1 MESLDIAFFGSSLIS
16 AYWNGAATYYR
27 GLIRALAR
35 RGHRISFY
43 EPDAWERKEHRDIP
57 DPGWARSV
65 IYPAQTEADVNEAL
79 NQARGAD
86 LIVKC
91 SGVGVWDE
99 YLESGVFRVAKPG
112 ARVAFLDVDA
122 PATLERVHS
131 NPHDPYLALIPRFD
145 YIFTYGGGDPVISSY
160 RKLGARECIPV
171 YNALDPET
179 HHPVPPEARFQC
191 DLSFLGNRLPD
202 REARVE
208 EFFLRPATLCESRFR
223 SHESRTTA
231 PERPVD
237 FRFPESRTTAPER
250 PVDFRFPESRTTAPE
265 RPVRFLLGGSGW
277 GDKLLPA
284 NVRWAG
290 HVYTGD
296 HNAFNCSSKAVLNI
310 ARDSMAR
317 IGFSP
322 ATRVFEAAGAGAC
335 ILTDAWTGIELF
347 LEPGEEIIV
356 VHSGDDVARTIRELP
371 EERARAIG
379 EAGRRRILA
388 GHTYDHRAQLMEDVL
403 AHAARGLG
411 AGSAGAAR

>member
-27 GLIRALAR
+27 GLTRALAR

-57 DPGWARSV
+57 DPDWARSV
-65 IYPAQTEADVNEAL
+65 IYSARTEENVDRAL

-131 NPHDPYLALIPRFD
+131 NSQDPYLALIPRFD
-145 YIFTYGGGDPVISSY
+145 YIFTYGGGEPVVSAY

-202 REARVE
+202 REARVDE
-208 EFFLRPATLCESRFR
+208 YFLRAAMLCEPPFR
-223 SHESRTTA
+223 STESRTTA
-231 PERPVD
+231 AERPVG
-237 FRFPESRTTAPER
+237 FRSPDSRTTASER
-250 PVDFRFPESRTTAPE
+250 PVGFPYPDSRTTAAE

-277 GDKLLPA
+277 GDKALPP
-284 NVRWAG
+284 NVHWAG
-290 HVYTGD
+290 HVYTSD
-296 HNAFNCSSKAVLNI
+296 HNAFNSSSKAVLNI

-317 IGFSP
+317 VGFSP

-356 VHSGDDVARTIRELP
+356 VHDGDDVARTIRDLS

-388 GHTYDHRAQLMEDVL
+388 SHTYDHRAKLLEDVL
-403 AHAARGLG
+403 ARTAHGV
-411 AGSAGAAR
+411 GAAR